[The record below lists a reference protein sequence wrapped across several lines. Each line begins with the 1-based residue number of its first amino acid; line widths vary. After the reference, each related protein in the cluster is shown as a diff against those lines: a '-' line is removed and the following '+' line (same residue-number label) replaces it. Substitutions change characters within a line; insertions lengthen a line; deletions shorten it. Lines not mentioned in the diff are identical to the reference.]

1 MTGRLV
7 FTRCLAE
14 WIRLRGSFRPCC
26 YDTTPLECTQLSIRK
41 ASVLVQL
48 LLNDVK
54 AVNYDTHILALN
66 KQGEQRGNAACATIV
81 HRRTRRRRVLELHRT
96 RNELC

>member
-7 FTRCLAE
+7 CTRCLAE

-26 YDTTPLECTQLSIRK
+26 YDTTPLECTQLSIHK

-48 LLNDVK
+48 LLND
-54 AVNYDTHILALN
+54 NYDTHTHILALN

-81 HRRTRRRRVLELHRT
+81 HRMVFAFAL
-96 RNELC
+96 